1 MSEQTLVK
9 KLAKV
14 MQEIKY
20 IQKRGKNIHF
30 GYMYATEADVAE
42 KVREFLSAQNV
53 IMLPSVLGREF
64 RETETAKGRKEYICT
79 VDMEFTF
86 HDGDSGETL
95 TIKMSGDGQDGG
107 DKAIFKAITGCTK
120 YAQMKAFMIPTGD
133 DPEDDSTESGRKKK
147 EDKPSQA
154 AEDKVSAAQ
163 GPATDQDGGI
173 SKLQAKRMFALAG
186 GEPGIVKSVLAAHK
200 YERSEQVQKTEY
212 DVVCKEIEA
221 ARKEHDEKIASGVD
235 AAADQDERGVN
246 GE

>member
-86 HDGDSGETL
+86 YDGDSGETL
-95 TIKMSGDGQDGG
+95 TVKMSGDGQDGG

-133 DPEDDSTESGRKKK
+133 DPEDDSTESGRKEKK
-147 EDKPSQA
+147 DKPPQETSRLA
-154 AEDKVSAAQ
+154 TPAV
-163 GPATDQDGGI
+163 ATDQDGGI
-173 SKLQAKRMFALAG
+173 SKAQAKRMFALAG
-186 GEPGIVKSVLAAHK
+186 GEPGIVKSVLTAHK

-221 ARKEHDEKIASGVD
+221 ARKEHDEKIASGAD
-235 AAADQDERGVN
+235 TAADREERSVD